1 MRLNVGVAP
10 TAPNEGDVWLENS
23 TLTGL
28 KIRLSG
34 VTRTITIT

>member
-10 TAPNEGDVWLENS
+10 TAMGDVWLENS

>member
-1 MRLNVGVAP
+1 MRLNVVAP

-28 KIRLSG
+28 KICLCD
-34 VTRTITIT
+34 